1 MFGHEFWG
9 SSEKCSDR
17 DQPSRRAQNLFG
29 RVPKI
34 SKNRPK
40 LPRDAYSSVLA
51 VMVAVGGYAKSQG
64 AMEQIYRS

>member
-17 DQPSRRAQNLFG
+17 DRPPHRVPNLFG

-34 SKNRPK
+34 SENPQKF
-40 LPRDAYSSVLA
+40 LRDAYGSVWA
-51 VMVAVGGYAKSQG
+51 VIRAVGGCAKLRG
-64 AMEQIYRS
+64 AME